1 MSFKRV
7 KGADRGNRELN
18 ITTEALAVGE
28 ALVYVPG
35 SDKVT
40 AATSSAEIDLSAGI
54 VVKAATNTDTQV
66 LVQTI
71 MEGDEYIVATS
82 YDTSTDD
89 NYNTMALTNS
99 TTVNNSG
106 TTVADD
112 TGVVRQ
118 LGIVGATTDRLVRVE
133 FVRVSHAD

>member
-1 MSFKRV
+1 MAFKRI
-7 KGADRGNRELN
+7 KGSDRGNDELN

-28 ALVYVPG
+28 LVMYVPG

-40 AATSSAEIDLSAGI
+40 AATSSAEIDLLAGI
-54 VVKAATNTDTQV
+54 VVKAATATDTKV
-66 LVQTI
+66 LVQRI
-71 MEGDEYIVATS
+71 MEGDEYIV
-82 YDTSTDD
+82 DTTNSTDTDD
-89 NYNTMALTNS
+89 NYDTMALTNS
-99 TTVNNSG
+99 TTIANTG

-118 LGIVGATTDRLVRVE
+118 KGIVGATTDNLSRIE